1 MMQFLESIRLA
12 VAALIANKMRGA
24 LTTLGVVIGIFF
36 VLLMGWLLTGL
47 DNVLDETLA
56 TFGDDIL
63 YVDKFNWAGEGDWF
77 ENRNRKNITFDQF
90 ERVRQRLASAAEYV
104 IPTARAN
111 GASVRHGDEELTSAV
126 IFGTTSQYI
135 AMYGGNVKE
144 GRFFSEIE
152 EQSGGFVAV
161 IGANVANS
169 LFPKGDAIGRVVKIQ
184 GIPFTIIGVMPKRG
198 SLLADMVDDQLLIPI
213 RRFFG
218 LYGNG
223 IRVVINVKAGGVEHL
238 EDVRYATLGAMREVR
253 SIAPGQRDDF
263 SINTQEQFRKQSDQ
277 LRAIVWGVG
286 LVMTGLSL
294 LVGSIGIM
302 NIMFVSVV
310 ERTKEIGIRKAIGA
324 TRSSVLQQFLVEAIL
339 LCLIG
344 TAIGV
349 LLTSGVAYAGA
360 YFAEKYWE
368 IDVLDST
375 ISISQLVLA
384 VVVSLAVGVL
394 AGIIPAFRASR
405 LDPVEALR
413 AE

>member
-1 MMQFLESIRLA
+1 MTQFIESIRLA
-12 VAALIANKMRGA
+12 ISALTANKTRGA
-24 LTTLGVVIGIFF
+24 LTTLGVVVGIFF

-47 DNVLDETLA
+47 DNVLDDTLA

-63 YVDKFNWAGEGDWF
+63 YVDKFNWAGDGDWF
-77 ENRNRKNITFDQF
+77 ESRNRKNITFDQY
-90 ERVRQRLASAAEYV
+90 ERVRQRLTAAEYV
-104 IPTARAN
+104 IPTSRAN
-111 GASVRHGDEELTSAV
+111 GASVRYGDEELTSAV
-126 IFGTTSQYI
+126 VFGTTSQYI
-135 AMYGGNVKE
+135 AMFGGNLKE

-152 EQSGGFVAV
+152 EQSGGFVVV
-161 IGANVANS
+161 IGANVSES
-169 LFPKGDAIGRVVKIQ
+169 LFPKGDAVGRVVKIQ
-184 GIPFTIIGVMPKRG
+184 GIPFTVIGVMPKRG
-198 SLLADMVDDQLLIPI
+198 SLLADMVDDQLLMPI
-213 RRFFG
+213 KRFFG
-218 LYGNG
+218 LYGNS
-223 IRVVINVKAGGVEHL
+223 IRVVINVKAGGVDRV

-263 SINTQEQFRKQSDQ
+263 SINTQDQFRKQSDQ

-286 LVMTGLSL
+286 LVMTGLSF

-324 TRSSVLQQFLVEAIL
+324 TRSSVLQQFLVESIL

-349 LLTSGVAYAGA
+349 LLTSGVAYTGS
-360 YFAEKYWE
+360 YIAEKYWE
-368 IDVLDST
+368 IDALDSV
-375 ISISQLVLA
+375 ISVSQLVLA
-384 VVVSLAVGVL
+384 VVVSLVVGVL

>member
-1 MMQFLESIRLA
+1 
-12 VAALIANKMRGA
+12 
-24 LTTLGVVIGIFF
+24 
-36 VLLMGWLLTGL
+36 
-47 DNVLDETLA
+47 
-56 TFGDDIL
+56 
-63 YVDKFNWAGEGDWF
+63 
-77 ENRNRKNITFDQF
+77 
-90 ERVRQRLASAAEYV
+90 
-104 IPTARAN
+104 
-111 GASVRHGDEELTSAV
+111 
-126 IFGTTSQYI
+126 
-135 AMYGGNVKE
+135 MYGGNVKE

-152 EQSGGFVAV
+152 EQSGGFVVA
-161 IGANVANS
+161 IGANVAKS
-169 LFPKGDAIGRVVKIQ
+169 LFPKGDAVGRVVKIE
-184 GIPFTIIGVMPKRG
+184 GIPFTVIGVMPKRG

-213 RRFFG
+213 KRFFG

-223 IRVVINVKAGGVEHL
+223 IRVVINVKAGGVDRV

-253 SIAPGQRDDF
+253 SIGLGQRDDF
-263 SINTQEQFRKQSDQ
+263 SINTQDQFRKQSDQ

-286 LVMTGLSL
+286 LVMTGLSF

-324 TRSSVLQQFLVEAIL
+324 TRSSVLQQFLVESIL

-349 LLTSGVAYAGA
+349 VLTSAVAYAGSYA
-360 YFAEKYWE
+360 AEKYWE

-375 ISISQLVLA
+375 ISISQLILAA
-384 VVVSLAVGVL
+384 VVSVAVGVL

>member
-1 MMQFLESIRLA
+1 MTQFIESIRLA
-12 VAALIANKMRGA
+12 ISALTANKMRGA
-24 LTTLGVVIGIFF
+24 LTTLGVVVGIFF

-47 DNVLDETLA
+47 DNVLDDTLA

-63 YVDKFNWAGEGDWF
+63 YVDKFNWAGDGDWF
-77 ENRNRKNITFDQF
+77 ESRNRKNITFDQY
-90 ERVRQRLASAAEYV
+90 ERVRQRLTVAEYV
-104 IPTARAN
+104 IPTSRAN
-111 GASVRHGDEELTSAV
+111 GASVRYGDEELTSAV
-126 IFGTTSQYI
+126 VFGTTSQYI
-135 AMYGGNVKE
+135 AMFGGNLKE

-152 EQSGGFVAV
+152 EQSGGFVVV
-161 IGANVANS
+161 IGANVSES
-169 LFPKGDAIGRVVKIQ
+169 LFPKGDAVGRVVKIQ
-184 GIPFTIIGVMPKRG
+184 GIPFTVIGVMPKRG
-198 SLLADMVDDQLLIPI
+198 SLLADMVDDQLLMPI
-213 RRFFG
+213 KRFFG

-223 IRVVINVKAGGVEHL
+223 NRVVINVKAGGIDRV

-263 SINTQEQFRKQSDQ
+263 SINTQDQFRKQSDQ

-286 LVMTGLSL
+286 LVMTGLSF

-324 TRSSVLQQFLVEAIL
+324 TRSSVLQQFLVESIL

-349 LLTSGVAYAGA
+349 VLTSGVAYAGS
-360 YFAEKYWE
+360 YIAETYWE
-368 IDVLDST
+368 IDALDSV
-375 ISISQLVLA
+375 ISVSQLMLA
-384 VVVSLAVGVL
+384 VIVSLVVGVL

>member
-1 MMQFLESIRLA
+1 MTQFIESIRLA
-12 VAALIANKMRGA
+12 VSALTANKMRGA

-47 DNVLDETLA
+47 DNVLDDTLA

-63 YVDKFNWAGEGDWF
+63 YVDKFNWAGDGDWF
-77 ENRNRKNITFDQF
+77 ENRNRKNITFDQY
-90 ERVRQRLASAAEYV
+90 ERVRQRLTVAEYV
-104 IPTARAN
+104 VPAARAN
-111 GASVRHGDEELTSAV
+111 GASVRYGDEELTSAV
-126 IFGTTSQYI
+126 VFGTTAQYI
-135 AMYGGNVKE
+135 DMYGGNVKE

-152 EQSGGFVAV
+152 EQSGGFVV
-161 IGANVANS
+161 TIGANVAKS
-169 LFPKGDAIGRVVKIQ
+169 LFPKGDAVGRVVKIE
-184 GIPFTIIGVMPKRG
+184 GIPFTVIGVMPKRG

-213 RRFFG
+213 KRFFG

-223 IRVVINVKAGGVEHL
+223 IRVVINVKAGGVDRV

-253 SIAPGQRDDF
+253 SIGLGQRDDF
-263 SINTQEQFRKQSDQ
+263 SINTQDQFRKQSDQ

-286 LVMTGLSL
+286 LVMTGLSF

-324 TRSSVLQQFLVEAIL
+324 TRSSVLQQFLVESIL

-349 LLTSGVAYAGA
+349 VLTSAVAYAGS
-360 YFAEKYWE
+360 YVAEKYWE

-375 ISISQLVLA
+375 ISISQLILAA
-384 VVVSLAVGVL
+384 VVSVAVGVL